1 VKGIQSKKEMERT
14 IELVEN
20 LERLKKISTLT
31 DLLSGADRK

>member
-20 LERLKKISTLT
+20 LEGLKKISTLT
-31 DLLSGADRK
+31 DLLSGADKK